1 MNNKICAEVWTPSR
15 RKGRGEGMDAEK
27 NKEAPR
33 DGTSCNLDGI
43 RDALYFDNDEFVRK
57 WNAIAE
63 SEYRMCRRWY
73 WSNLR
78 GTLATMIGVLS
89 VLTLFIYIWVCLF
102 RWVI

>member
-1 MNNKICAEVWTPSR
+1 
-15 RKGRGEGMDAEK
+15 MDNEK

-33 DGTSCNLDGI
+33 DGTSYSMDGI
-43 RDALYFDNDEFVRK
+43 RDALRFDNDEFVRK
-57 WNAIAE
+57 RNAIAE
-63 SEYRMCRRWY
+63 SEYRMRRRWY

>member
-1 MNNKICAEVWTPSR
+1 
-15 RKGRGEGMDAEK
+15 MDTEK
-27 NKEAPR
+27 NKEAPQ
-33 DGTSCNLDGI
+33 DGTPYDLDGI
-43 RDALYFDNDEFVRK
+43 RDALRFDNDEFIRK
-57 WNAIAE
+57 RKAIAE

>member
-1 MNNKICAEVWTPSR
+1 
-15 RKGRGEGMDAEK
+15 MDTEK

-33 DGTSCNLDGI
+33 DGTSYIMDGI
-43 RDALYFDNDEFVRK
+43 RDALRFDNDEFVRK
-57 WNAIAE
+57 RNAIAE
-63 SEYRMCRRWY
+63 SEYRMRRRWY

>member
-1 MNNKICAEVWTPSR
+1 
-15 RKGRGEGMDAEK
+15 MDTEN

-33 DGTSCNLDGI
+33 DGTSYSMDGI
-43 RDALYFDNDEFVRK
+43 RDALRFDNDEFVRK
-57 WNAIAE
+57 RNAIAE
-63 SEYRMCRRWY
+63 SEYRMRRRRY

-78 GTLATMIGVLS
+78 CTLATMIGVLS

>member
-1 MNNKICAEVWTPSR
+1 
-15 RKGRGEGMDAEK
+15 MDTEK
-27 NKEAPR
+27 NKEAPQ
-33 DGTSCNLDGI
+33 DGTSYNLDEI
-43 RDALYFDNDEFVRK
+43 RNALCFDNDEFVQK

-63 SEYRMCRRWY
+63 SEYRARRRQY

-89 VLTLFIYIWVCLF
+89 VLTLFICIWVCLF

>member
-1 MNNKICAEVWTPSR
+1 
-15 RKGRGEGMDAEK
+15 MDTEK

-33 DGTSCNLDGI
+33 DGTSYSMDGI
-43 RDALYFDNDEFVRK
+43 RDALRFDNDEFVRK
-57 WNAIAE
+57 RNAIAE
-63 SEYRMCRRWY
+63 SEYRMRRRWY

-89 VLTLFIYIWVCLF
+89 VLTLFIYIWVCLC

>member
-1 MNNKICAEVWTPSR
+1 
-15 RKGRGEGMDAEK
+15 MDTEK

-33 DGTSCNLDGI
+33 DGTSYSMDGI
-43 RDALYFDNDEFVRK
+43 RDALRFDNDEFGRK
-57 WNAIAE
+57 RNAIAE
-63 SEYRMCRRWY
+63 SEYRMRRRWY